1 MFRYILF
8 TVIAIIVLNISSATA
23 QSPTPVPPHLAHQ
36 WQRIANL
43 PPGTPI
49 LIRERYAPYPRPCTL
64 DWIDNNSIACDS
76 PEGRIIYPAISLASI
91 APDTPP
97 NRVPVGFFVAA
108 GVGAIVGGLA
118 GSNGTAGTT
127 AAGVLIGG
135 GFGGAMAAIASSG
148 QSHTPQAGLRIP
160 LRAHPFG
167 RVPFRP

>member
-1 MFRYILF
+1 MFHRTLSIL
-8 TVIAIIVLNISSATA
+8 VAITTLTTGSALA
-23 QSPTPVPPHLAHQ
+23 QTPTTIPPHLAHQ
-36 WQRIANL
+36 WQHIANL

-49 LIRERYAPYPRPCTL
+49 LIRERYAPYPTPCTL

-97 NRVPVGFFVAA
+97 SRVPVGFFVAA
-108 GVGAIVGGLA
+108 GAGAILGGLA

-135 GFGGAMAAIASSG
+135 GFGGAMVAVASSG

-160 LRAHPFG
+160 LRAHPFS
-167 RVPFRP
+167 RLPMRP